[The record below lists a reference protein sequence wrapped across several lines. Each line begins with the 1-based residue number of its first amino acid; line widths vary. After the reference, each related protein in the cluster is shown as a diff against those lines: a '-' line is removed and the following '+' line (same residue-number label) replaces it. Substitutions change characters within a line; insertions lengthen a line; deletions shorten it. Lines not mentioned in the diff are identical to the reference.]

1 MRENDIKIW
10 NYGDYSSDN
19 YGSSRAIKIGRL
31 TLYFSYDT
39 IVAFSDG
46 YKRYVCQNVWS
57 KTTGKHLNWIDGGNK
72 EGRLPY
78 EEFKQKLEETLKKY
92 NLIEND
98 NEAIITKVSKED
110 LKEAFK
116 DNKKALKI
124 IEEMDSDDLQR
135 LAERMANDY
144 IEQLYWDSLKII
156 FTEMFLEGKEEG

>member
-1 MRENDIKIW
+1 MMPI
-10 NYGDYSSDN
+10 
-19 YGSSRAIKIGRL
+19 
-31 TLYFSYDT
+31 
-39 IVAFSDG
+39 
-46 YKRYVCQNVWS
+46 
-57 KTTGKHLNWIDGGNK
+57 
-72 EGRLPY
+72 
-78 EEFKQKLEETLKKY
+78 Y

-124 IEEMDSDDLQR
+124 IEGMDSDDLQR

-144 IEQLYWDSLKII
+144 IEQLYWDSLKNI